1 MEVKRCGEKEFLS
14 ADKLRIREN
23 EIHIWCICWPEM
35 TDFWKNHE
43 YILSEQES
51 EQAGKF
57 RFPEDRMRYI
67 AGKLIVRILLKRY
80 LDVETVDFLSMNWVS
95 LIIKKSQE
103 SRQSILIFR
112 IRGNSYWRDS
122 LSGWIS
128 EWMCRKWQDA
138 RITGR

>member
-1 MEVKRCGEKEFLS
+1 
-14 ADKLRIREN
+14 
-23 EIHIWCICWPEM
+23 M

-80 LDVETVDFLSMNWVS
+80 LDVETVDFSVNELGKPYHKEIAGKQTVNCNISQS
-95 LIIKKSQE
+95 SIGRRKK
-103 SRQSILIFR
+103 R
-112 IRGNSYWRDS
+112 
-122 LSGWIS
+122 
-128 EWMCRKWQDA
+128 M
-138 RITGR
+138 

>member
-80 LDVETVDFLSMNWVS
+80 LDVETVDFSVNELGKPYHKVLDWEEEWIS
-95 LIIKKSQE
+95 
-103 SRQSILIFR
+103 
-112 IRGNSYWRDS
+112 S
-122 LSGWIS
+122 LS
-128 EWMCRKWQDA
+128 E
-138 RITGR
+138 TGKLQKKAGKVRDGICIR

>member
-1 MEVKRCGEKEFLS
+1 MEVKRCAEKELLS

-80 LDVETVDFLSMNWVS
+80 LDVETVDFSVNVLGKPYHKEMA
-95 LIIKKSQE
+95 
-103 SRQSILIFR
+103 
-112 IRGNSYWRDS
+112 G
-122 LSGWIS
+122 
-128 EWMCRKWQDA
+128 
-138 RITGR
+138 

>member
-51 EQAGKF
+51 ALYCRETYRANSLEK
-57 RFPEDRMRYI
+57 
-67 AGKLIVRILLKRY
+67 ILRC
-80 LDVETVDFLSMNWVS
+80 
-95 LIIKKSQE
+95 
-103 SRQSILIFR
+103 
-112 IRGNSYWRDS
+112 GNS
-122 LSGWIS
+122 
-128 EWMCRKWQDA
+128 
-138 RITGR
+138 